1 MIIHDGHVHTP
12 FCPHGSK
19 DQLDCYIQKAIE
31 LNIKGITFTE
41 HAPLPLDFVDPVP
54 EKDSAMTWENLTPYI
69 QGIQQLKEKY
79 KGEITI
85 LLGLEVDFIEGYEE
99 QTRKILNEVGPYLDD
114 AILSVHFLKHNNRYF
129 CLDYSPEMF
138 KTMISVFG
146 SVEAI
151 YDAYFTTVQKSID
164 ANLGTYKP
172 KRIGH
177 ISLVKKFQ
185 QKFPTTKSYDTV
197 FSQLLDSIKEKE
209 MALDYNSAG
218 VVKPLC
224 GEPYPPESVI
234 KGALERKIPL
244 IYGSDAHS
252 VKGLSQGIEKLY
264 SGATLSV
271 PEPLS

>member
-41 HAPLPLDFVDPVP
+41 HAPLPLDFVDPAP
-54 EKDSAMTWENLTPYI
+54 EKDSAMTWENLPPYI
-69 QGIQQLKEKY
+69 QEIQQLKEKY

-114 AILSVHFLKHNNRYF
+114 AILSVHFLNHNNRYF

-138 KTMISVFG
+138 ETMISVFG

-197 FSQLLDSIKEKE
+197 FWQLLDSIKEKE
-209 MALDYNSAG
+209 MTLDYNSAG

-234 KGALERKIPL
+234 KGALERRIPL

-271 PEPLS
+271 PERLS

>member
-1 MIIHDGHVHTP
+1 MIHDGHVHTP

-19 DQLDCYIQKAIE
+19 DRLGSYIEKAIQ

-54 EKDSAMTWENLTPYI
+54 EKDSAMTWDNLTSYI
-69 QGIQQLKEKY
+69 QEIQQLKEKY
-79 KGEITI
+79 NRELTI

-99 QTRKILNEVGPYLDD
+99 QTRKILDEAGPYLDD
-114 AILSVHFLKHNNRYF
+114 AILSVHFLKHNNSYF

-138 KTMISVFG
+138 EMMIGVFG
-146 SVEAI
+146 SVDAI
-151 YDAYFTTVQKSID
+151 YDSYFKTVQQSID
-164 ANLGTYKP
+164 ANLGAYKP

-177 ISLVKKFQ
+177 ISLVRKFQ
-185 QKFPTTKSYDTV
+185 QKFPPTRNYDAA
-197 FSQLLDSIKEKE
+197 FHQLLDSIKEKGL
-209 MALDYNSAG
+209 ALDYNGAG

-234 KGALERKIPL
+234 KSALERKIPL

-264 SGATLSV
+264 TGATFSV
-271 PEPLS
+271 PECLS